1 MCRYLKKVSGV
12 GSSEYI
18 YFWKSKDFSDER
30 INSTTPELAYLGSKV
45 TVKCNETCLKQD
57 KITYNYRKPV
67 NVNIVCEISKNV
79 NINSYTKLE
88 NCLFG
93 EISLTENNDIDRH
106 EYSGHGIRFNRKRE
120 VLRGIG
126 FVRNIIIFGVE
137 MGSSVHADN
146 KKKHILTLGEGP
158 PQGLDRATLITK
170 NRCSINF
177 TENNFV

>member
-1 MCRYLKKVSGV
+1 MKKLQTFDSICFRGKSQFKEDGAQNYLLFQPMCRYLKKVSGV

-18 YFWKSKDFSDER
+18 YFWKSKYFSDER

-45 TVKCNETCLKQD
+45 TVKCNETCLKPD

-93 EISLTENNDIDRH
+93 EISLTKNNDIDRY
-106 EYSGHGIRFNRKRE
+106 EYSGHGIRFNRKGE

-126 FVRNIIIFGVE
+126 FVRNIIIFGFE
-137 MGSSVHADN
+137 MGSPV
-146 KKKHILTLGEGP
+146 L
-158 PQGLDRATLITK
+158 LITRK
-170 NRCSINF
+170 NIF
-177 TENNFV
+177 